1 MEDEHLAHLALR
13 YLDLEQERASL
24 IEEILSSDMQYKE
37 RVASLLQDAGIFST
51 MGHKNG
57 S

>member
-1 MEDEHLAHLALR
+1 LR